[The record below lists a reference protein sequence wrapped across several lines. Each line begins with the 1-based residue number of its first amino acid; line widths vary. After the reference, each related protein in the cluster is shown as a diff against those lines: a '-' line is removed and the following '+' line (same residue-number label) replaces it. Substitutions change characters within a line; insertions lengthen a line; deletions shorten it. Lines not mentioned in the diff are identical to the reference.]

1 MHIIVCSTIIDGEAS
16 CYLLGGIKM
25 EFNQAF
31 GRALRQIRLRK
42 GLSQEDFSDISG
54 RTYLSN
60 LELGKQSPTLEKI
73 NQLASVL
80 GVHPGVLV
88 NLTYLIYEGVADV
101 DGYLELM
108 GIELRAV
115 LGSEVPKV

>member
-1 MHIIVCSTIIDGEAS
+1 
-16 CYLLGGIKM
+16 M